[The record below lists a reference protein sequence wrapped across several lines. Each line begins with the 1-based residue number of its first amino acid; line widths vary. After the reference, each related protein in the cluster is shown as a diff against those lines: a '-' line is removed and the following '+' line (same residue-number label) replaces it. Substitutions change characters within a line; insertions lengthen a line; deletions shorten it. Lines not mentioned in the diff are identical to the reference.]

1 MTTTSGNTPV
11 TAALLGACAQR
22 TAKVFLIV
30 TDLGLLAY
38 WTLTAVGVISV
49 GTGDVLLAWNW
60 SFLPLDLFA
69 VTAGLTWSLLPT
81 GHRWSMP
88 LFLCALTLT
97 FSAGLLAVSFFAL
110 WGAWALSWWLVNL
123 WLMLMPIG
131 LFLTPRLFCSGTASP

>member
-1 MTTTSGNTPV
+1 MTTSSGKTPV

-22 TAKVFLIV
+22 TAKAFLIV

-38 WTLTAVGVISV
+38 WTL
-49 GTGDVLLAWNW
+49 
-60 SFLPLDLFA
+60 
-69 VTAGLTWSLLPT
+69 PT
-81 GHRWSMP
+81 VHRWSMP

-123 WLMLMPIG
+123 WLMLLPVG
-131 LFLTPRLFCSGTASP
+131 LFLAPRLFCSGTA

>member
-1 MTTTSGNTPV
+1 MTTTSGKTPV
-11 TAALLGACAQR
+11 TSALLGGCAQR
-22 TAKVFLIV
+22 TAKAFLIV

-69 VTAGLTWSLLPT
+69 VSAGRSW
-81 GHRWSMP
+81 
-88 LFLCALTLT
+88 
-97 FSAGLLAVSFFAL
+97 GLLAVSFFAL

-131 LFLTPRLFCSGTASP
+131 LFLTPRLFCSGTASS